1 MNKQKDVLIRKYNE
15 VDFRTIHELNKQQG
29 WNNLVE
35 KKQETQQAWANSTV
49 AVVAEIDG
57 RVVGCL
63 RGLTDGF
70 ISLYICELLV
80 NQDHRKLGIGKKM
93 LRYAH
98 KLYPKTRLELLA
110 SDASRSF
117 YEAQSYRPLYGFRKT
132 IVE

>member
-93 LRYAH
+93 LRYAA
-98 KLYPKTRLELLA
+98 LC
-110 SDASRSF
+110 S
-117 YEAQSYRPLYGFRKT
+117 
-132 IVE
+132 